1 MEESTIKVRELGV
14 AYYGNVYLDHARQD
28 FKEMQEHG
36 CNSILFAMSEFDYVN
51 WRDNY
56 FEMAKIAKQEFN
68 FNVYLNFWAWGRV
81 FGGEAPSFFLV
92 NDIENRQIYSKT
104 QKPLPAA
111 CFMRKPFREYLKKA
125 IKNFTSS
132 LNLLISLNVLFSL

>member
-1 MEESTIKVRELGV
+1 MVKELGV
-14 AYYGNVYLDHARQD
+14 AYYGNVFLDHARQD

-36 CNSILFAMSEFDYVN
+36 CNAVLLAMSEYDYVN
-51 WRDNY
+51 WRDHY
-56 FEMAKIAKQEFN
+56 FEMARIVKKEFD

-92 NDIENRQIYSKT
+92 KDTENRQIYSKT

-111 CFMRKPFREYLKKA
+111 CFMRKPFQKNLKKA
-125 IKNFTSS
+125 IRGKSA
-132 LNLLISLNVLFSL
+132 